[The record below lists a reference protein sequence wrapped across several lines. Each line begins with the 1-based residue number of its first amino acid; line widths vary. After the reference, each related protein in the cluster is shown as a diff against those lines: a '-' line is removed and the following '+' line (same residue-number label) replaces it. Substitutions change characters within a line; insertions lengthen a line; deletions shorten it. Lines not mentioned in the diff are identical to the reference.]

1 MVTHTIFLEW
11 SHIQCFWNG
20 HAYSVSGMVTHTML
34 VIYIYSVSG
43 LVIYMY
49 TVFMDWS
56 HIQHFWTGHIYSVSG
71 LVIDTVLYI
80 QFYSC
85 ILKRIDIL
93 ILFKIFHYK
102 GYTARHSARHNLLYY
117 LYHANRG
124 RHCVWNS
131 ILIFTTH
138 YVKYCTEEC

>member
-43 LVIYMY
+43 LVI
-49 TVFMDWS
+49 
-56 HIQHFWTGHIYSVSG
+56 
-71 LVIDTVLYI
+71 DTVSYI